1 MAAATPSAETT
12 ETAAATEMAAE
23 DITELAENIFHR
35 EATAAEAAAAETA
48 GPGTHAFM
56 AKLVV
61 TCFLVGVAQYIVCFG
76 SLFELFFGILIAGI
90 FIGME
95 FKRRLAVC
103 LLDLVG
109 TRPAVDAKHLI
120 VVSFRHNPYSPTTT
134 FANRV
139 TLSLSL

>member
-1 MAAATPSAETT
+1 
-12 ETAAATEMAAE
+12 
-23 DITELAENIFHR
+23 
-35 EATAAEAAAAETA
+35 
-48 GPGTHAFM
+48 M

-61 TCFLVGVAQYIVCFG
+61 TCFLVGVAQHIVCFG

-120 VVSFRHNPYSPTTT
+120 VVSFRHNRYSPTTT